1 MGLGKTIQTIT
12 FLYSLYKEG
21 HCKGP
26 FLVSVPLSTI
36 INWEREFETWAPDFY
51 CVTYVGEF
59 GRHSHCNLNCNR
71 IQHIFNGFVKGGF
84 VNARRLYRH

>member
-26 FLVSVPLSTI
+26 FLVSSGVKHSQERINPLCAKHVLLKCSVKENSVKCI
-36 INWEREFETWAPDFY
+36 Y
-51 CVTYVGEF
+51 CRLIKYLLVLCV
-59 GRHSHCNLNCNR
+59 
-71 IQHIFNGFVKGGF
+71 VKHM
-84 VNARRLYRH
+84 AAQLRRP